1 MRHTPRGSTD
11 TDIDSVVALAFEHTA
26 GAVPH
31 PSADIPSARE
41 WVSAALFI
49 SGPWECVVTLAVDSA
64 LASTLT
70 SAMWD
75 TAEVSRADVDD
86 AVGELANLVAGG
98 VKGMTPHPGCSLSTP
113 VVARGDLPAS
123 VLAAVLPDAE
133 RDHTVRAYLVGEHPV
148 VLSVQ
153 A

>member
-1 MRHTPRGSTD
+1 MLPFSD

-31 PSADIPSARE
+31 PSAEIPTARE

-86 AVGELANLVAGG
+86 AVGELLRDALALGLAERVIEQDGELLGVGRQRLGRGRGTGG
-98 VKGMTPHPGCSLSTP
+98 QQDGSAIG
-113 VVARGDLPAS
+113 ADDGG
-123 VLAAVLPDAE
+123 AAVA
-133 RDHTVRAYLVGEHPV
+133 
-148 VLSVQ
+148 
-153 A
+153 